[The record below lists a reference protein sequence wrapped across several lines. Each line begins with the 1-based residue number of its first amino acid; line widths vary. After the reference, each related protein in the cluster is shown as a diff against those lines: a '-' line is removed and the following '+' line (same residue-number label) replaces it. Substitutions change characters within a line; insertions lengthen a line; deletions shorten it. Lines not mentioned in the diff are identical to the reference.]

1 VIVHKPKPEPLTMRE
16 SILKILK
23 ISVVAIFLVLLA
35 SPALFAQVTTGTFPR
50 LYTGSFGGGLA
61 LTGGNTDTKNFNLSF
76 DMVRDPLKKSV
87 IKVKSSYLRGTQNK
101 TTNLDR
107 TALLIRDEYTI
118 SGRVFGFGQ
127 VDYLR
132 DRFKSIVFI
141 WNPTAG
147 LGYKIFNSDKTKL
160 EVSGGAGGILE
171 KDGGFE
177 SKTSGSVVAG
187 ETFRYKLSSNASVTQ
202 SHSTIWKTE
211 NFSDSLSHFSIG
223 ITTSIAKKLEI
234 KSEFNDSFKNQPAS
248 SLIKKNDT
256 AFITTFLVKF

>member
-1 VIVHKPKPEPLTMRE
+1 MTRNQKPERLM
-16 SILKILK
+16 ILIRSVLVILLMF
-23 ISVVAIFLVLLA
+23 VAV
-35 SPALFAQVTTGTFPR
+35 PAGFAQVATGAFPK

-107 TALLIRDEYTI
+107 SATTIRDEYTF
-118 SGRVFGFGQ
+118 SGRLFGFGQ

-132 DRFKSIVFI
+132 DRFKSITFI
-141 WNPTAG
+141 WTPAVG

-160 EVSGGAGGILE
+160 EVSGGGGGILE
-171 KDGGFE
+171 KDAGLE
-177 SKTSGSVVAG
+177 STTSGSVLAG
-187 ETFRYKLSSNASVTQ
+187 ETFRYKLSSNASLTQ
-202 SHSTIWKTE
+202 THSTIWKT
-211 NFSDSLSHFSIG
+211 NDFSDSLSNFSIG
-223 ITTSIAKKLEI
+223 ITTSVAKKLEV
-234 KSEFNDSFKNQPAS
+234 KSEFTDSYKNRPATA
-248 SLIKKNDT
+248 LVKKNDT